1 MKIVLSQVLK
11 FPFFLR
17 ECSNKEFSIQTAYK
31 IFKIRQKTEEATKFY
46 DENLQKIIRDYA
58 IYDENGEIKRSEE
71 NGVLISKE
79 KFEECTKKVQELND
93 CLIDFP
99 ETSFQLNDFDGIK
112 ISLEALEAIF
122 PFIEEQKD
130 HH

>member
-58 IYDENGEIKRSEE
+58 VYDENGEMKRSEE

-79 KFEECTKKVQELND
+79 KIEECTKKVQELND

-99 ETSFQLNDFDGIK
+99 EISFQLNDFEGIK